1 MVTSTVAMSNEK
13 LSHSSPGADPM
24 AEAQAQGAMRM
35 MEAQGSEAEAKA
47 QEAQARA
54 ASATQGVEVDALQ
67 AAETLEGTRLDNE
80 LKRKKLSEPP
90 PQANRPA
97 GSDARP

>member
-1 MVTSTVAMSNEK
+1 
-13 LSHSSPGADPM
+13 
-24 AEAQAQGAMRM
+24 M